1 MQKQI
6 LKKAKHELQTAWRR
20 AMADAGFYK
29 DTEYYGWSAWRPSG
43 IGPSRFQ
50 SPDTVGDYRRMSI
63 HTDYDPNTRNAEL
76 LFGLE
81 YDEKVDK
88 FYIAYV
94 YKPKPSGNYPPTKED
109 EEKIFISYL
118 DFDYCRW
125 RITKD
130 PNAIYKMV
138 FPNWEGD
145 FKRNK
150 TNICLDFCSYVSK
163 MVNVWLR
170 EQKMIEDF

>member
-6 LKKAKHELQTAWRR
+6 LKKAKHELQTAWRH
-20 AMADAGFYK
+20 AMEEAGFYK
-29 DTEYYGWSAWRPSG
+29 AVEYYGWGVWRSDR
-43 IGPSRFQ
+43 GPSRFQ
-50 SPDTVGDYRRMSI
+50 SPDTVGDYREMMI
-63 HTDYDPNTRNAEL
+63 YTDYDPNTRNAKL

-109 EEKIFISYL
+109 EEKIFMSYL
-118 DFDYCRW
+118 DFDYFKW
-125 RITKD
+125 RLNKD

-145 FKRNK
+145 FKANK
-150 TNICLDFCSYVSK
+150 HHICLDFCGYVSK
-163 MVNVWLR
+163 MVGSWLR
-170 EQKMIEDF
+170 ERNMSDDF

>member
-6 LKKAKHELQTAWRR
+6 LKKAKNELQTAWRH
-20 AMADAGFYK
+20 AMEEAGFRK
-29 DTEYYGWSAWRPSG
+29 ANEYSGWSLWRDCYSTKC
-43 IGPSRFQ
+43 RFQ
-50 SPDTVGDYRRMSI
+50 SPDTIGDYRRMRI
-63 HTDYDPNTRNAEL
+63 YTDYDPNTRNAEL

-94 YKPKPSGNYPPTKED
+94 YKPKPSGNYPPTQED
-109 EEKIFISYL
+109 EEKIFMRYL
-118 DFDYCRW
+118 NFDYYKW

-130 PNAIYKMV
+130 QNSIYKMV
-138 FPNWEGD
+138 FPNWNGD

-150 TNICLDFCSYVSK
+150 TNICLDFCGYVSK
-163 MVNVWLR
+163 MVGAWMKERN
-170 EQKMIEDF
+170 ITEDF

>member
-6 LKKAKHELQTAWRR
+6 LKKAKNELQTAWRH
-20 AMADAGFYK
+20 AMEEAGFRK
-29 DTEYYGWSAWRPSG
+29 ANEYSGWSLWRDCYSTKC
-43 IGPSRFQ
+43 RFQ
-50 SPDTVGDYRRMSI
+50 SPDTIGDYRRMKI
-63 HTDYDPNTRNAEL
+63 YTDYDPNTRNAEL

-94 YKPKPSGNYPPTKED
+94 YKPKPSGNYPPPPEE
-109 EEKIFISYL
+109 EEKIFMRYL
-118 DFDYCRW
+118 NFDYYKW

-130 PNAIYKMV
+130 QNAIYKMV
-138 FPNWEGD
+138 FPNWNGN

-150 TNICLDFCSYVSK
+150 TNICLDFCGYVSK
-163 MVNVWLR
+163 MVGTWMKERN
-170 EQKMIEDF
+170 ITEDF

>member
-6 LKKAKHELQTAWRR
+6 LKKAKNELKTAWRH
-20 AMADAGFYK
+20 AMEEAGFCK
-29 DTEYYGWSAWRPSG
+29 AVEYSGWSAWRDSY
-43 IGPSRFQ
+43 STKCRFQ
-50 SPDTVGDYRRMSI
+50 SPDTVGDYRRMAI
-63 HTDYDPNTRNAEL
+63 YTDYNPNTRNAEL

-109 EEKIFISYL
+109 EEKIFMSYL
-118 DFDYCRW
+118 DFDYYRW
-125 RITKD
+125 RLTKD
-130 PNAIYKMV
+130 QNAIYKMV

-145 FKRNK
+145 FKANK
-150 TNICLDFCSYVSK
+150 HRICLDFCGYVSK
-163 MVNVWLR
+163 MVGAWVR
-170 EQKMIEDF
+170 ERNMSDDF

>member
-6 LKKAKHELQTAWRR
+6 LKKAKNELQTAWRH
-20 AMADAGFYK
+20 AMEEAGFRK
-29 DTEYYGWSAWRPSG
+29 ANEYSGWSLWRDCYSTKC
-43 IGPSRFQ
+43 RFQ
-50 SPDTVGDYRRMSI
+50 SPDTIGDYRRMKI
-63 HTDYDPNTRNAEL
+63 YTDYDPNTRNAEL

-94 YKPKPSGNYPPTKED
+94 YKPKPSGNYPPTPEE
-109 EEKIFISYL
+109 EEKIFMRYL
-118 DFDYCRW
+118 NFDYYKW

-130 PNAIYKMV
+130 QNSIYKMV
-138 FPNWEGD
+138 FPNWNGN

-150 TNICLDFCSYVSK
+150 TNICLDFCGYVSK
-163 MVNVWLR
+163 MVGAWMKERN
-170 EQKMIEDF
+170 ITEDF

>member
-6 LKKAKHELQTAWRR
+6 LKKAKNELQTAWRH
-20 AMADAGFYK
+20 AMEEAGFRK
-29 DTEYYGWSAWRPSG
+29 ANEYSGWSLWRDCYSTKC
-43 IGPSRFQ
+43 RFQ
-50 SPDTVGDYRRMSI
+50 SPDTIGDYRRMRI
-63 HTDYDPNTRNAEL
+63 YTDYDPNTRNAEL

-94 YKPKPSGNYPPTKED
+94 YKPKPSGNYPPPPEE
-109 EEKIFISYL
+109 EEKIFMRYL
-118 DFDYCRW
+118 NFDYYKW

-130 PNAIYKMV
+130 QNSIYKMV
-138 FPNWEGD
+138 FPNWNGN

-150 TNICLDFCSYVSK
+150 TNICLDFCGYVSK
-163 MVNVWLR
+163 MVGEWIKERN
-170 EQKMIEDF
+170 ITEDF

>member
-1 MQKQI
+1 MRI
-6 LKKAKHELQTAWRR
+6 
-20 AMADAGFYK
+20 Y
-29 DTEYYGWSAWRPSG
+29 
-43 IGPSRFQ
+43 
-50 SPDTVGDYRRMSI
+50 
-63 HTDYDPNTRNAEL
+63 TDYDPNTRNAEL

-109 EEKIFISYL
+109 EEKIFMSYL
-118 DFDYCRW
+118 DFDYFRW

-130 PNAIYKMV
+130 QNAIYKMV

-145 FKRNK
+145 FTANK
-150 TNICLDFCSYVSK
+150 NRICLDFCGYVSK
-163 MVNVWLR
+163 MVGAWMR
-170 EQKMIEDF
+170 ERNMTEDF

>member
-20 AMADAGFYK
+20 AMEDACFYK
-29 DTEYYGWSAWRPSG
+29 AVEYSGWSAWRDSY
-43 IGPSRFQ
+43 STKCRFQ
-50 SPDTVGDYRRMSI
+50 SPDTVGDYRKMRI
-63 HTDYDPNTRNAEL
+63 YTDYDPNTRNAEL

-109 EEKIFISYL
+109 EEKIFMSYL
-118 DFDYCRW
+118 DFDYFKW

-145 FKRNK
+145 FTANK
-150 TNICLDFCSYVSK
+150 NRICLDFCGYVSK
-163 MVNVWLR
+163 MVGAWMR
-170 EQKMIEDF
+170 ERKMTEDF